1 MITSYICFSPSGI
14 EFGSKNANYLNIII
28 NIAIIFELDNAT
40 WHVGS

>member
-1 MITSYICFSPSGI
+1 MITSYICFFPSGI

-28 NIAIIFELDNAT
+28 NIAIIFELDNAA